1 MAPGLEVNRYT
12 TVVNLIETI
21 TGPLADDLEIVKAA
35 ALRLGLKV
43 WLVGG
48 PVRDALLE
56 REVVD
61 LDFLV
66 EGRVEELAASVA
78 EQMGG
83 LVREHPAF
91 MTAKFLH
98 PAGRPIDFTTARTE
112 TYPEPG
118 VLPVVRPATVQED
131 LLRRDFSVNAMAFD
145 LQESTLLDPAGGA
158 ADLESGLLRILH
170 ADSFI
175 DDPTRMFRLSRFAA
189 RLQFRIEN
197 ETQQL
202 LDEALAAKAF
212 QTVSPQRLWRELVI
226 CFREPDPASTVASLL
241 RTGVLQ
247 SWTGVDAVDP
257 RLSSRLN
264 LLQEACSEMTGLDEE
279 VLFVATLIDS
289 MPGASIPAGLSLSR
303 HRHDLFERLLHESPK
318 TFERWPSLT
327 SDEDRARFCL
337 ELSPEEFVF
346 FAIGNRD
353 AREIL
358 EICRG
363 VHDQSLPFGGD
374 DLRVPPGPHVG
385 KALRDARVR
394 AWLDPASPEALLE
407 FARKA
412 ALRYLSD

>member
-1 MAPGLEVNRYT
+1 MSHYT
-12 TVVNLIETI
+12 SIVNLIETI
-21 TGPLADDLEIVKAA
+21 RGPLADDLAIVRTA

-66 EGRVEELAASVA
+66 EQRVEELAASVA
-78 EQMGG
+78 EQIGG
-83 LVREHPAF
+83 SVREHPAF
-91 MTAKFLH
+91 MTAKVLH
-98 PAGRPIDFTTARTE
+98 PAGRTIDFTTARTE

-118 VLPVVRPATVQED
+118 SLPVVRPATAQED

-158 ADLESGLLRILH
+158 ADLESRLLRILH
-170 ADSFI
+170 DDSFI

-197 ETQQL
+197 ETQRL
-202 LDEALAAKAF
+202 LDEALAAHALE
-212 QTVSPQRLWRELVI
+212 TVSPQRIWRELVI
-226 CFREPDPASTVASLL
+226 CLREPDPASTVASLL

-247 SWTGVDAVDP
+247 SWTGVDSVDP
-257 RLSSRLN
+257 RMGSRLN
-264 LLQEACSEMTGLDEE
+264 PLREACSEIPGLDEE
-279 VLFVATLIDS
+279 VLFLATLIDG
-289 MPGASIPAGLSLSR
+289 MPGAAIPAGLGLSR
-303 HRHDLFERLLHESPK
+303 RRHDLLDRLLDESPQS
-318 TFERWPSLT
+318 FDRWQSLT
-327 SDEDRARFCL
+327 SDEERARFCL
-337 ELSPEEFVF
+337 ELSPEEFVYF
-346 FAIGNRD
+346 SIGNRD
-353 AREIL
+353 ARQIL

-363 VHDQSLPFGGD
+363 VHGQTLPFGGD

-394 AWLDPASPEALLE
+394 AWIDPLPPDALLE
-407 FARKA
+407 FARQA
-412 ALRYLSD
+412 ALRYLSE